1 MPGEAGTRVSFKK
14 LTNVI
19 FTNNTNHYIFAPEQH
34 IAARH
39 STNALKLLTASGA
52 WNALSR

>member
-1 MPGEAGTRVSFKK
+1 MPGEAGTRVSFRK
-14 LTNVI
+14 LTIVL
-19 FTNNTNHYIFAPEQH
+19 FTNNTYHYIFAPEQH

-39 STNALKLLTASGA
+39 STNAPKLLTASGA